1 MTVQSRLPLTTMNS
15 QWATYH
21 NQGLHW
27 RRSQLTRPRPRWKLM
42 TASQPLRSAAVAY
55 TKQNY
60 PLHAYMEMLYVLL
73 MKLDGVE
80 SHGSQKVRDRRKEV
94 TRNIEREAERVEALV
109 RDVWRRY
116 STQ

>member
-1 MTVQSRLPLTTMNS
+1 
-15 QWATYH
+15 
-21 NQGLHW
+21 
-27 RRSQLTRPRPRWKLM
+27 M
-42 TASQPLRSAAVAY
+42 TAQVSRSAQLAY

-60 PLHAYMEMLYVLL
+60 SLHAYMEMLYVLL